1 MFKVKKN
8 DSANSIMSQEAR
20 NGHYGIRC
28 FDYFGEGEDAIV
40 VYPNWDRVE
49 QFLDNNKNYPELFE
63 ILTGTEFDLG
73 IEDAVLVVFDDDD
86 RMVIC
91 SMNAFEKRSREIEL
105 EKKVADGWKKLER
118 QQQEISESFN
128 RLNEVKEN
136 FQKNHTS
143 RMQELDEAL
152 KSVKQSVYGSSDEK
166 EPEINHGLNSEDE
179 IVMKKLKD
187 ISSELDALLEDE

>member
-1 MFKVKKN
+1 MFKISKTGL
-8 DSANSIMSQEAR
+8 ANSLMHTEAVA
-20 NGHYGIRC
+20 GHYGIRC

-40 VYPNWDRVE
+40 VYPNWNRLE

-63 ILTGTEFDLG
+63 VLTGTEFDLG

-128 RLNEVKEN
+128 RLNEAKEN
-136 FQKNHTS
+136 FRKNHAA

-152 KSVKQSVYGSSDEK
+152 KSM
-166 EPEINHGLNSEDE
+166 PED
-179 IVMKKLKD
+179 K
-187 ISSELDALLEDE
+187 

>member
-1 MFKVKKN
+1 MFKVKENGSGNYLMHK
-8 DSANSIMSQEAR
+8 EAIS
-20 NGHYGIRC
+20 GHFGIRC
-28 FDYFGEGEDAIV
+28 FDYFGEGEDTIV

-73 IEDAVLVVFDDDD
+73 IEDAVLVVFEDDD

-105 EKKVADGWKKLER
+105 ERKVADGWKKLEH

-128 RLNEVKEN
+128 RLNEAKEN
-136 FQKNHTS
+136 FRKNHAA

-152 KSVKQSVYGSSDEK
+152 KSM
-166 EPEINHGLNSEDE
+166 PED
-179 IVMKKLKD
+179 K
-187 ISSELDALLEDE
+187 

>member
-28 FDYFGEGEDAIV
+28 FDYFGAGEDAIV
-40 VYPNWDRVE
+40 VYPTWDDVE
-49 QFLDNNKNYPELFE
+49 KFISNNSNYPELFE

-73 IEDAVLVVFDDDD
+73 IDDAVLVVFDNDD

-105 EKKVADGWKKLER
+105 KRKVADGWKELNR
-118 QQQEISESFN
+118 QQQVISESFN
-128 RLNEVKEN
+128 RLNEAKEN
-136 FQKNHTS
+136 FRKNHTS

-152 KSVKQSVYGSSDEK
+152 KSMEQYVGSSDEEK
-166 EPEINHGLNSEDE
+166 EDE

>member
-28 FDYFGEGEDAIV
+28 FDYFGDGEDAIV
-40 VYPNWDRVE
+40 VYPNWNRVE
-49 QFLDNNKNYPELFE
+49 QFLDNNKNYELFE
-63 ILTGTEFDLG
+63 VLTGTEFDLG

-105 EKKVADGWKKLER
+105 ERKVADG
-118 QQQEISESFN
+118 
-128 RLNEVKEN
+128 
-136 FQKNHTS
+136 
-143 RMQELDEAL
+143 
-152 KSVKQSVYGSSDEK
+152 
-166 EPEINHGLNSEDE
+166 
-179 IVMKKLKD
+179 
-187 ISSELDALLEDE
+187 